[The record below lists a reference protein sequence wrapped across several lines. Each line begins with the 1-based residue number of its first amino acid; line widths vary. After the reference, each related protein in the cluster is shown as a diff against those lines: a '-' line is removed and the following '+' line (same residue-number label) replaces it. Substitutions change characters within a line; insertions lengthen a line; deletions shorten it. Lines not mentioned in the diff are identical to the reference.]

1 MKKLLGI
8 LVLGLLLSSNA
19 HADKIKKNGFLIPT
33 NKWEDKIKID
43 ETFKEKRKLKKEKI
57 EQRKRK

>member
-8 LVLGLLLSSNA
+8 VVLGLLLSSNA

-33 NKWEDKIKID
+33 NKLFQIIMKV
-43 ETFKEKRKLKKEKI
+43 RKVVQLNWVI
-57 EQRKRK
+57 M